1 MQVNTPISIGELVDK
16 LTILEI
22 KKNKI
27 KSDEKLKSI
36 NLEYNSL
43 SKVLINLNLDGNILT
58 PLKNQLL
65 EINLKLWEIEDE
77 IRIMEKNKC
86 FDEKFIETAR
96 SVYINNDNRFKV
108 KNDINKKFNSEF
120 KEEKSYE
127 EY

>member
-1 MQVNTPISIGELVDK
+1 M
-16 LTILEI
+16 
-22 KKNKI
+22 
-27 KSDEKLKSI
+27 
-36 NLEYNSL
+36 
-43 SKVLINLNLDGNILT
+43 
-58 PLKNQLL
+58 KNQLL

-77 IRIMEKNKC
+77 IRIMEKNKS

-96 SVYINNDNRFKV
+96 SVYINNDNRFKI

>member
-43 SKVLINLNLDGNILT
+43 SKVLINLNLDENILT

-77 IRIMEKNKC
+77 IRIMEKNKS

-96 SVYINNDNRFKV
+96 SVYINNDNRFKI